1 MLLSAYTDNR
11 WAPTD
16 GAIELPA
23 PDGEA
28 VVSSEG
34 GEAVAVAA
42 AGGIASV
49 PAAAVAGQLLG
60 TLGAHV
66 LTCAG
71 VDYRVERVGGRYTD
85 RAAVIAYGKQSN
97 DGFEDE
103 ARYPAAAFAQAI
115 LAAETAI
122 ERACGRSFCRRR
134 ISLTLRPGKVTEL
147 PVTDAYA
154 IQCDD
159 PAVRLVSVSQAIGV
173 TAPVAA
179 TVEYGVSLDS
189 QMHIAA
195 TKLAASYL
203 RPRAGAENARGASS
217 DGVYV
222 SYELA
227 TGDDGSWTGL
237 PFVDAAIEAHRSR
250 RGLIA

>member
-16 GAIELPA
+16 GAIELQA

-34 GEAVAVAA
+34 GEAVSVVA

-49 PAAAVAGQLLG
+49 PAAVADQLLG
-60 TLGAHV
+60 TLGARV

-115 LAAETAI
+115 LAAEVAI
-122 ERACGRSFCRRR
+122 ERACGRSFCKRS
-134 ISLTLRPGKVTEL
+134 ISVTLRPGKVTEL
-147 PVTDAYA
+147 PVADAYA
-154 IQCDD
+154 IQRDD
-159 PAVRLVSVSQAIGV
+159 PAVRLVSVSQVVGV
-173 TAPVAA
+173 TAPVPA